1 MKSIVIK
8 FSVAAILLLS
18 IAQTA
23 ASQAPVSTYQPP
35 YTAVEPINKPGSAW
49 GYVGNTSPID
59 RGDIFSNNHFEQ
71 GFGFLQRKNLLV
83 EGFGSLDAN
92 FDSQGQIW
100 ANSYIGQFGVKANFL
115 IRHGVVTV
123 TASRAYEN
131 QWLNGIKAWQ
141 NEISVNTWIGWQEY
155 TSRKFPGE
163 AWAIVGDT
171 SPAEKGNMLFMM
183 FAQQGYVAHRFSAKT
198 VFVPIIEE
206 TIGTD
211 SQRFDWNNFT
221 RTGFGAMLR
230 LPHSFE
236 VSGLYNYEIR
246 PITGQRAGGF
256 SVNVKVWLGWELG
269 AKVRDRFAPS
279 GQRSRLL
286 LQNSLIR

>member
-1 MKSIVIK
+1 MKSIVLK
-8 FSVAAILLLS
+8 FSIAAILILS
-18 IAQTA
+18 FTKAAVGQTD
-23 ASQAPVSTYQPP
+23 PPP
-35 YTAVEPINKPGSAW
+35 YTAVTPIDKPGSAW

-59 RGDIFSNNHFEQ
+59 KGDIFSNNHFEQ
-71 GFGFLQRKNLLV
+71 GFGFYQRKEKMLV
-83 EGFGSLDAN
+83 EGFGSMDMN
-92 FDSQGQIW
+92 FDSQGQVW
-100 ANSYIGQFGVKANFL
+100 ANNYIGQFGVKANFL

-123 TASRAYEN
+123 SVSRAYEN

-141 NEISVNTWIGWQEY
+141 NEISVNTWLGGQEY
-155 TSRKFPGE
+155 TSHKFPGS
-163 AWAIVGDT
+163 AWAVVGDT

-183 FAQQGYVAHRFSAKT
+183 SAQQGYVAHRFSAKT
-198 VFVPIIEE
+198 IFMPVVQE

-221 RTGFGAMLR
+221 RTGAGASLL

-256 SVNVKVWLGWELG
+256 AVNVKVWLGWELG
-269 AKVRDRFAPS
+269 SKMRDRFAPS
-279 GQRSRLL
+279 GHNGIGL
-286 LQNSLIR
+286 LIRNAPTR